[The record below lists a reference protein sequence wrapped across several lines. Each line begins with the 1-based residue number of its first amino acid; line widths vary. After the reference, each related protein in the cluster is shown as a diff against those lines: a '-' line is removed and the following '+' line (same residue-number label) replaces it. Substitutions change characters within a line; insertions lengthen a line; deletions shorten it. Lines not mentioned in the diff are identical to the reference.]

1 MPSIIYVSDQ
11 SLHHAFLLGVE
22 VACFGAGQVRQTRGQ
37 RSPHKAAEQE
47 IVSIFKAVRRRV
59 SGLKD
64 VAVKQRV
71 MKLCLQLHPL
81 VSKAVQVHLYL
92 SHFFQMFV
100 ASRQPYIAVSRHAL
114 QGTSDSSMSSGNLLI
129 GFAAP
134 LYPTQPKTLLRV
146 TGQVSPTITV
156 L

>member
-1 MPSIIYVSDQ
+1 
-11 SLHHAFLLGVE
+11 
-22 VACFGAGQVRQTRGQ
+22 
-37 RSPHKAAEQE
+37 
-47 IVSIFKAVRRRV
+47 
-59 SGLKD
+59 
-64 VAVKQRV
+64 

-81 VSKAVQVHLYL
+81 ASKAVQVHHYLSHL

-146 TGQVSPTITV
+146 TGQVSPTITI